1 MSDRTRKL
9 GFAATILIVTVL
21 LSRVLGFVRDA
32 VIAALFGATGQTDAF
47 WAAFTI
53 PDILSYLV
61 AGGTLSITFIPIYS
75 RYLSEGNEAEGNRIF
90 SIISTT
96 MMIVV
101 VAGVIVLEIFT
112 PQITHAYLH
121 KLQPRDMDLAVHLT
135 RILLPAQLCF
145 YIGGLAAATL
155 YARHRFVAAS
165 IAPLIYNLGTIA
177 GGALLGRR
185 YGIASLAWGTLAGA
199 FGHLTL
205 QLIAAGR
212 AGLRWRPSLRV
223 THPQFKSWLL
233 LSLPLMV
240 GVGIVTADDWFIRYF
255 AAADPGA
262 ISCLNYARKLV
273 QVPIAVAGQAVGQ
286 ASMPFFARLWAEG
299 KRVELG
305 DLVTKA
311 ARTVAAVAA
320 LAAWALIALAVPA
333 VELLFHRG
341 HFAAAQVEPTA
352 VYVALF
358 ALAIPVW
365 GMQGI
370 IARAFYATGDTF
382 TPMAAATAIV
392 VLVLPIY
399 WIMQRLFTI
408 DGLVISSGIAIVL
421 HTGVLMLLLPRRLD
435 TCRRGE
441 IVNGTLR
448 SFALGAI
455 AAVPTWLVSHY
466 LPHGRLGGHALSL
479 VQLAVGGLVFIA
491 VAAPLA
497 RPLGASDAHAFFD
510 RLFGRLARRLFA
522 ERSLR

>member
-1 MSDRTRKL
+1 
-9 GFAATILIVTVL
+9 
-21 LSRVLGFVRDA
+21 
-32 VIAALFGATGQTDAF
+32 
-47 WAAFTI
+47 
-53 PDILSYLV
+53 
-61 AGGTLSITFIPIYS
+61 
-75 RYLSEGNEAEGNRIF
+75 
-90 SIISTT
+90 
-96 MMIVV
+96 MI
-101 VAGVIVLEIFT
+101 
-112 PQITHAYLH
+112 
-121 KLQPRDMDLAVHLT
+121 
-135 RILLPAQLCF
+135 
-145 YIGGLAAATL
+145 
-155 YARHRFVAAS
+155 
-165 IAPLIYNLGTIA
+165 
-177 GGALLGRR
+177 
-185 YGIASLAWGTLAGA
+185 
-199 FGHLTL
+199 
-205 QLIAAGR
+205 
-212 AGLRWRPSLRV
+212 
-223 THPQFKSWLL
+223 
-233 LSLPLMV
+233 

-255 AAADPGA
+255 AAADLGA

-299 KRVELG
+299 KRIELG

-320 LAAWALIALAVPA
+320 LAAWGLIALAVPA

-399 WIMQRLFTI
+399 WIMQKLFAI

-441 IVNGTLR
+441 IVDGTLR

-455 AAVPTWLVSHY
+455 AAVPTWLVSHF
-466 LPHGRLGGHALSL
+466 LPHGRLGGHSLAL
-479 VQLAVGGLVFIA
+479 VQLAVGGLVFVA

-497 RPLGASDAHAFFD
+497 RPLGASDAHAFFEQKI
-510 RLFGRLARRLFA
+510 LRRRRPALSS
-522 ERSLR
+522 RP